1 MRAALD
7 AAGVAAASVQFV
19 SAHGTGTVYND
30 AMEAAAIGAVFGAGV
45 AVNSVKGA
53 IGHTLGAAGAL
64 EVIVCTEALR
74 TGVVPPTTGL
84 VDVDPACAALDLVRG
99 EARRVPVRT
108 ALSTSSGFAGANAA
122 LVLRAP

>member
-1 MRAALD
+1 
-7 AAGVAAASVQFV
+7 
-19 SAHGTGTVYND
+19 
-30 AMEAAAIGAVFGAGV
+30 
-45 AVNSVKGA
+45 VNSIKGA

-74 TGVVPPTTGL
+74 AGVVPPTAGL
-84 VDVDPACAALDLVRG
+84 IDVDPACGEIDLVRG
-99 EARRVPVRT
+99 SARRLPIRT